1 MRRPQIALC
10 LPGCA
15 THIGTVAGFADA
27 VNGKGS
33 IEPIADVV
41 AVAGASGGAAKAA
54 HIAFC
59 GDPDEFMR
67 LVSEALRG
75 NRLLD
80 ASIAVGDGG
89 VFGGRVLW
97 DLLHDVFGER
107 TMGEAAIPLV
117 IGATRL
123 GRGPVYVTRSTHPR
137 ARVARVLYRSMSVP
151 GLFPVGEEPDIGP
164 GLYTDLGV
172 SDNTVDAAFDRAA
185 PPRLAPRLIGGDITP
200 RLGDH
205 LSLAAGLVQSML
217 WQSSQMKS
225 RRKDGLVVDVQ
236 AIGSGFDFDVSPAE
250 GARRY
255 QSGYSAAL
263 AARTRIEAMAM
274 GRPT

>member
-1 MRRPQIALC
+1 VTRLQIALC

-15 THIGTVAGFADA
+15 THIGTVAGFADG
-27 VNGKGS
+27 VNGRGS
-33 IEPIADVV
+33 VEPIADVV

-54 HIAFC
+54 HIAFG
-59 GDPDEFMR
+59 GDPDQFMA
-67 LVSEALRG
+67 LVSEALQG

-80 ASIAVGDGG
+80 ASIAIGDGG

-97 DLLHDVFGER
+97 DLLHDVFGAR

-137 ARVARVLYRSMSVP
+137 ARVARVLHKSMSVP
-151 GLFPVGEEPDIGP
+151 GVFPFAEEPDIGP

-172 SDNTVDAAFDRAA
+172 SDNTVDAAFDRSAF
-185 PPRLAPRLIGGDITP
+185 PRLAPRLLGGDITP

-205 LSLAAGLVQSML
+205 MSLAVGLVQSML
-217 WQSSQMKS
+217 WQSSQIKS
-225 RRKDGLVVDVQ
+225 RRKDGLIVDVH
-236 AIGSGFDFDVSPAE
+236 AIGSAFDFDLSPAE
-250 GARRY
+250 GVRRY

-263 AARTRIEAMAM
+263 AARDRIEAM